1 MATASPV
8 KCHSSSPPP
17 VLITAGVIASELGQP
32 IHRVVRVLAT
42 RPWIKPAALAGRIR
56 LFDRRAVEQ
65 VRRARRDRSSPRV
78 AFRRPREVRA
88 DQVAHPHADAEHREM
103 ASVALFLAS
112 DASSYVT
119 GQGYLVVDGGSRTTS

>member
-1 MATASPV
+1 MAIASPV

-56 LFDRRAVEQ
+56 LFDRRAIEQ
-65 VRRARRDRSSPRV
+65 VRAELVAIDRRRV
-78 AFRRPREVRA
+78 P
-88 DQVAHPHADAEHREM
+88 P
-103 ASVALFLAS
+103 
-112 DASSYVT
+112 
-119 GQGYLVVDGGSRTTS
+119 GQGGAA

>member
-1 MATASPV
+1 MAIASPV

-56 LFDRRAVEQ
+56 LFDRRAIEQ
-65 VRRARRDRSSPRV
+65 VRAELTGIDRRRV
-78 AFRRPREVRA
+78 PV
-88 DQVAHPHADAEHREM
+88 
-103 ASVALFLAS
+103 
-112 DASSYVT
+112 
-119 GQGYLVVDGGSRTTS
+119 GQGGAD